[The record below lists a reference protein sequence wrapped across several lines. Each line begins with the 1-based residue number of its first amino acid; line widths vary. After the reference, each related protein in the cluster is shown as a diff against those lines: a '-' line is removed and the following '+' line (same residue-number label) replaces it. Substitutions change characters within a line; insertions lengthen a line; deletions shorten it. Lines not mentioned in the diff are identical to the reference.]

1 MLKMLCC
8 LGLLAGFAIGSMFGG
23 PWMFIVPVMGFG
35 LGLIGDRKLMHRR
48 HGNSVS
54 LKGGCCGGG
63 HTHNEEVKK

>member
-1 MLKMLCC
+1 
-8 LGLLAGFAIGSMFGG
+8 MFGG

-48 HGNSVS
+48 HGNSGS